1 MKIKKAV
8 ACLLVAIGAPMAVA
22 SGAETPAEPA
32 AAATGKGLHESR
44 MIEKKATITSI
55 DKAKRL
61 VTLKSADGAEFEV
74 EASPEVGNFDR
85 LQVGD
90 MVVATYTQSLGV
102 RIEPASQATPGVK
115 ETASATPAPGQA
127 RVGREVTATLKV
139 ESVDVQNNMVTLS
152 DGAGHSAPVEVVDPR
167 ARERLKTLKPGEM
180 VVITYTEA
188 LALRLE
194 KVAAK

>member
-1 MKIKKAV
+1 MKLTTALACLVVAV
-8 ACLLVAIGAPMAVA
+8 AAPMAMTSA
-22 SGAETPAEPA
+22 ADTAATPSA
-32 AAATGKGLHESR
+32 AAAKGLHESR
-44 MIEKKATITSI
+44 KVERKATITAI

-61 VTLKSADGAEFEV
+61 ATLKAEDGNEFEV
-74 EASPEVGNFDR
+74 EVSPEVKNFDK

-90 MVVATYTQSLGV
+90 SVVASYTQSVGV
-102 RIEPASQATPGVK
+102 RIEPASQASPGVK
-115 ETASATPAPGQA
+115 ETAMATPAVGQA
-127 RVGREVTATLKV
+127 KVGREVTATLKV
-139 ESVDVQNNMVTLS
+139 ESVDAANNMVTLS
-152 DGAGHSAPVEVVDPR
+152 DGAGRSAQVDVVDPR

>member
-1 MKIKKAV
+1 MKLTTALACLVVAV
-8 ACLLVAIGAPMAVA
+8 AAPMAMTSA
-22 SGAETPAEPA
+22 ADTAATPSA
-32 AAATGKGLHESR
+32 AAAKGLHESR
-44 MIEKKATITSI
+44 KVERKATITAI

-61 VTLKSADGAEFEV
+61 ATLKAEDGNQFEV
-74 EASPEVGNFDR
+74 EVSPEVKNFDK

-90 MVVATYTQSLGV
+90 SVVASYTQSVGV
-102 RIEPASQATPGVK
+102 RIEPASQASPGVK
-115 ETASATPAPGQA
+115 ETAMATPAVGQA
-127 RVGREVTATLKV
+127 KVGREVTATLKV
-139 ESVDVQNNMVTLS
+139 ESVDAANNMVTLS
-152 DGAGHSAPVEVVDPR
+152 DGAGRSAQVDVVDPR

>member
-1 MKIKKAV
+1 MKFTTAV
-8 ACLLVAIGAPMAVA
+8 ACLVVDGAAPMAVTSA
-22 SGAETPAEPA
+22 ADTAATPA
-32 AAATGKGLHESR
+32 ATAGKGLHESR
-44 MIEKKATITSI
+44 KVERKATITAI

-61 VTLKSADGAEFEV
+61 ATLKAEDGREFEV
-74 EASPEVGNFDR
+74 EVSPEVTNFDK
-85 LQVGD
+85 LEVGD

-102 RIEPASQATPGVK
+102 HIEPASQASPGVK
-115 ETASATPAPGQA
+115 ESATATPGVGQA
-127 RVGREVTATLKV
+127 KVGREVTATLRV
-139 ESVDVQNNMVTLS
+139 ESVDAANNMVTLS
-152 DGAGHSAPVEVVDPR
+152 DGAGRSAQVDIVDPR

>member
-1 MKIKKAV
+1 MKLKRAV
-8 ACLLVAIGAPMAVA
+8 ACLVVVIGAPVGVVLAA
-22 SGAETPAEPA
+22 GTATPSA
-32 AAATGKGLHESR
+32 AAAPAKGLHETHKV
-44 MIEKKATITSI
+44 EKRATIIEI
-55 DKAKRL
+55 DKANRL
-61 VTLKSADGAEFEV
+61 VVLKAQDGEFVV
-74 EASPEVGNFDR
+74 EAGPEIANFDK

-90 MVVATYTQSLGV
+90 VVVATYTQALGV
-102 RIEPASQATPGVK
+102 RIEPAGTASPGVK

-127 RVGREVTATLKV
+127 KVGREVTATLKV
-139 ESVDVQNNMVTLS
+139 ESVDAANNTVTLS
-152 DGAGHSAPVEVVDPR
+152 DGAGHSAPVDVVDPR

>member
-1 MKIKKAV
+1 MKLKTVVASLVVAV
-8 ACLLVAIGAPMAVA
+8 GA
-22 SGAETPAEPA
+22 SGAVAVAADPASQPA
-32 AAATGKGLHESR
+32 ATSGKGLHESR
-44 MIEKKATITSI
+44 KVERTATITAI

-61 VTLKSADGAEFEV
+61 VTLKSQDGELFDV
-74 EASPEVGNFDR
+74 EAGPEVTNFDK

-90 MVVATYTQSLGV
+90 MVVATFTQSIGV
-102 RIEPASQATPGVK
+102 RIEPAGQASAGVK

-127 RVGREVTATLKV
+127 KVGREVTATLKV
-139 ESVDVQNNMVTLS
+139 ESVDAKNNMVTLS
-152 DGAGHSAPVEVVDPR
+152 DGAGHSAPVDVVDPR